1 MKEEIEILI
10 IEDHLSFAQGM
21 ELLLRQHARVSD
33 VHIAT
38 NRTDALD
45 VLKFKVITIVILDL
59 NFDTNAY
66 DGFDIANKIK
76 QLYPDI
82 KIMILTQH
90 ARKAH
95 HKRLFEECKVDA
107 YLDKKLGFDETFY
120 AIDQVMKGEI
130 YIDESI
136 QDMLGIGEFM
146 KISDREKQVLE
157 QLCKGY
163 VQKEIAEKLHI
174 VHKTVEVHVRNLR
187 ERLGA
192 KNTAELC
199 TKYTRY
205 KNANRDNVDDI
216 TPPFKE

>member
-1 MKEEIEILI
+1 MKEGIQILI

-21 ELLLRQHARVSD
+21 ELLLRQHPLISE

-38 NRTDALD
+38 NRKDALD
-45 VLKFKVITIVILDL
+45 ILKLKAITIVILDL

-76 QLYPDI
+76 QLYPTV

-90 ARKAH
+90 ARKTH

-107 YLDKKLGFDETFY
+107 YLDKKLGIDETFY
-120 AIDQVMKGEI
+120 AIDQVMKGEV

-136 QDMLGIGEFM
+136 QEMLGIGEFM
-146 KISDREKQVLE
+146 KISHREKEVLE
-157 QLCKGY
+157 LLCQGY
-163 VQKEIAEKLHI
+163 IHKEIADKLHI

-187 ERLGA
+187 DRLEV

-199 TKYTRY
+199 TRYTRY
-205 KNANRDNVDDI
+205 KNANRDNIDDT